1 MNAQND
7 KVVVQSP
14 EWDGLDIPDYLR
26 REQLASASTKPAIK
40 EVLIPKTDEKTESK
54 D

>member
-14 EWDGLDIPDYLR
+14 EWEGLDIPDYLR
-26 REQLASASTKPAIK
+26 REKTIK
-40 EVLIPKTDEKTESK
+40 EVLIPKDETKTETK

>member
-26 REQLASASTKPAIK
+26 REQLASASKTIK
-40 EVLIPKTDEKTESK
+40 EVLIPKTDEKTKGK

>member
-14 EWDGLDIPDYLR
+14 EWEGLDIPDYLR
-26 REQLASASTKPAIK
+26 REKTIK
-40 EVLIPKTDEKTESK
+40 EVLIPKEQNKKQNEDGQ
-54 D
+54 